1 MRIYPPVFLFSN
13 DRLFGAIAIYHTPGV
28 ISTLVGGQMEN
39 HQDDAIFVLQ
49 RINMIVCH
57 TFKKLGEG

>member
-1 MRIYPPVFLFSN
+1 
-13 DRLFGAIAIYHTPGV
+13 LFGAIAIYHTPGV